1 MSGAVARRPSRGGV
15 GAARPRDS
23 GKPRATDV
31 AYERLSQ
38 AIISLELEPG
48 TLVNERELCNSLD
61 VTRLTLSSALHR
73 LAETGLISIL
83 PRRGVIIA
91 PVDVLDAQQV
101 YAARGA
107 IEGKIAELAASRS
120 SQAEVAALK
129 ALANKLEGVSRQSHD
144 FRAWL
149 DNDWQLHM
157 ALAKMARNRFL
168 LDALVSVLKVNLRL
182 WHLFFK
188 QRGGEENSFLPHD
201 QIIAAIEARNVDA
214 AREAMA
220 AHLDASERLLQ
231 SGLWGMGVGLSAVE
245 RAVNLPAGNPAS

>member
-1 MSGAVARRPSRGGV
+1 MSGAVARRPRRGGV
-15 GAARPRDS
+15 GAARPRDD
-23 GKPRATDV
+23 GKPRATEV

-48 TLVNERELCNSLD
+48 TLVNERELCNRLD

-101 YAARGA
+101 FAARSA
-107 IEGKIAELAASRS
+107 LEGKIAELAASRS
-120 SQAEVAALK
+120 TPAEVAALK
-129 ALANKLEGVSRQSHD
+129 SLANKLEGVGRNGHD
-144 FRAWL
+144 FTAWL
-149 DNDWQLHM
+149 ENDWQLHM

-188 QRGGEENSFLPHD
+188 QRGGEETYFLAHD
-201 QIIAAIEARNVDA
+201 QIIAAIEARNADL
-214 AREAMA
+214 AREAIA
-220 AHLDASERLLQ
+220 AHLGASERLLQ
-231 SGLWGMGVGLSAVE
+231 SGLWGTGVGLSAVD
-245 RAVNLPAGNPAS
+245 RTVKLPTTSSVS